1 MNATKNLLKT
11 YYLIDIQTNDFSAS
25 IFLTLFQA
33 KTSSILKIESNGKGQ
48 AKLKFLKQ
56 FSSSWNSV
64 KNENGINGLLIL

>member
-33 KTSSILKIESNGKGQ
+33 KTSSILKIESNGKCQ
-48 AKLKFLKQ
+48 EKRH
-56 FSSSWNSV
+56 S
-64 KNENGINGLLIL
+64 NENAQ